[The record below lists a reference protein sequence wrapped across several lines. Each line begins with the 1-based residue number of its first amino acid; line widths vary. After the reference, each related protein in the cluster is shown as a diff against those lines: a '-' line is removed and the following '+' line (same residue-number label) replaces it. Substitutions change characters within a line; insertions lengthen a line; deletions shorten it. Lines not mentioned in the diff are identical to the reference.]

1 VGSAADLVACGT
13 QKPQHS
19 TDDGEDQTDR
29 PQQRDAG
36 QQTDEEEHD
45 SEDEHGV
52 MSFLAALTSAGYS
65 PPYPDTRDG
74 NPRTTTSGHAHIGR
88 KVKGHPLSVRHAVQP
103 FGVHQHSVTPAEQC
117 TPSQ

>member
-1 VGSAADLVACGT
+1 MGSAADLVACGT

-19 TDDGEDQTDR
+19 PDDGEDQTDR

-52 MSFLAALTSAGYS
+52 MFLSGGIDIRRVFTAV
-65 PPYPDTRDG
+65 
-74 NPRTTTSGHAHIGR
+74 PR
-88 KVKGHPLSVRHAVQP
+88 
-103 FGVHQHSVTPAEQC
+103 HS
-117 TPSQ
+117 